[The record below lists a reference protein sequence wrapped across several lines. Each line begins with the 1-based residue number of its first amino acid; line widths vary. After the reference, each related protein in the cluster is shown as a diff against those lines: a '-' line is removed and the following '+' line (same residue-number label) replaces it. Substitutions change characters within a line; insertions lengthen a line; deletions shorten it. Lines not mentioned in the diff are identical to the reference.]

1 MLIDKLKD
9 WTYYCNKLP
18 LYVRNSYGIK
28 EHFEILYELMLTLDA
43 NEDDICDCFNF
54 LQSDYE
60 NKVIRKYSSLDA
72 YDFTFLDMIASIY
85 GISRTLD
92 VKYVDKD
99 NNAVEKQ
106 LRLNNKELYTFI
118 KTRIIQN
125 NYDGSYKQA
134 IEYYRSIGLS
144 VQMFFDST
152 EPAKCDIYLD
162 LSISSAS
169 ENIQALFLA
178 GMLTLKSVGI
188 VYNEMIVSFD
198 EVGIW
203 DGADSH
209 GKWDVATWL

>member
-9 WTYYCNKLP
+9 WDYYCNKLP

-28 EHFEILYELMLTLDA
+28 EHFEILYELMLTLDS

-54 LQSDYE
+54 LQNDYE
-60 NKVIRKYSSLDA
+60 NKVIKKYSSLDA
-72 YDFTFLDMIASIY
+72 YDFKFLDMIASIY
-85 GISRTLD
+85 GISRAID
-92 VKYVDKD
+92 VKYVDED
-99 NNAVEKQ
+99 NNVIEKQ

-144 VQMFFDST
+144 VQMFFDPT
-152 EPAKCDIYLD
+152 EAAKCDIYLD
-162 LSISSAS
+162 VSVSSDS
-169 ENIQALFLA
+169 DNIRALFLA

-188 VYNEMIVSFD
+188 TYNEMIVSFD
-198 EVGIW
+198 NAGVW
-203 DGADSH
+203 DGTESH

>member
-9 WTYYCNKLP
+9 WDYYCNKLP

-28 EHFEILYELMLTLDA
+28 EHFEILYELMLTLDS

-54 LQSDYE
+54 LQNDYE
-60 NKVIRKYSSLDA
+60 NKIIKKYSSLNA

-85 GISRTLD
+85 GISRALD
-92 VKYVDKD
+92 VKYTDKD
-99 NNAVEKQ
+99 NNVIEKQ

-134 IEYYRSIGLS
+134 IEYYKSIGLN
-144 VQMFFDST
+144 VQMFFDPT
-152 EPAKCDIYLD
+152 EAAKCDIYLD
-162 LSISSAS
+162 VSVSSAS

-188 VYNEMIVSFD
+188 TYKEMIVSFD
-198 EVGIW
+198 NTGIW

-209 GKWDVATWL
+209 GKWNVATWL

>member
-9 WTYYCNKLP
+9 WDYYCNKLP

-28 EHFEILYELMLTLDA
+28 EHFEILYELMLTLDS

-54 LQSDYE
+54 LQNDYE
-60 NKVIRKYSSLDA
+60 NKIIKKYSSLDA

-85 GISRTLD
+85 GISRALD
-92 VKYVDKD
+92 VKYTDKD
-99 NNAVEKQ
+99 NNVIEKQ

-134 IEYYRSIGLS
+134 IEYYKSIGLN
-144 VQMFFDST
+144 VQMFFDPT
-152 EPAKCDIYLD
+152 EAAKCDIYLD
-162 LSISSAS
+162 VSVSSAS

-188 VYNEMIVSFD
+188 TYKEMIVSFD
-198 EVGIW
+198 NTGIW

-209 GKWDVATWL
+209 GKWNAATWL

>member
-9 WTYYCNKLP
+9 WDYYCNKLP

-28 EHFEILYELMLTLDA
+28 EHFEILYELMLTLDS

-54 LQSDYE
+54 LQNDYE
-60 NKVIRKYSSLDA
+60 NKIIKKYSSLDA

-85 GISRTLD
+85 GISRALD
-92 VKYVDKD
+92 VKYTDKD
-99 NNAVEKQ
+99 NNVIEKQ

-134 IEYYRSIGLS
+134 IEYYKSIGLN
-144 VQMFFDST
+144 VQMFFDPT
-152 EPAKCDIYLD
+152 EAAKCDIYLD
-162 LSISSAS
+162 VSVSSAS

-188 VYNEMIVSFD
+188 TYKEMIVSFD
-198 EVGIW
+198 NTGIW

-209 GKWDVATWL
+209 GKWNVATWL

>member
-9 WTYYCNKLP
+9 WDYYCNKLP

-28 EHFEILYELMLTLDA
+28 EHFEILYELMLTLDS

-54 LQSDYE
+54 LQNDYE
-60 NKVIRKYSSLDA
+60 NKIIKKYSSLDA

-85 GISRTLD
+85 GISRAID
-92 VKYVDKD
+92 VKYTDKD
-99 NNAVEKQ
+99 NNVIEKQ

-134 IEYYRSIGLS
+134 IEYYKSIGLN
-144 VQMFFDST
+144 VQMFFDPT
-152 EPAKCDIYLD
+152 EAAKCDIYLD
-162 LSISSAS
+162 VSVSSAS

-188 VYNEMIVSFD
+188 TYKEMIVSFD
-198 EVGIW
+198 NTGIW

-209 GKWDVATWL
+209 GKWNVATWL